1 VREYVGELIAI
12 VDDEEHVRVA
22 LRRLCS
28 AWDLESRVF
37 GSARELFESLHAAQ
51 PDCLILDVHMPGL
64 GGLDA
69 LAWLLERGIRIPS
82 IVITGRDDEDMR
94 VRAAAV
100 GASAYLCKPIDSAV
114 LLDAISRALASG
126 SSALRNGVSTAA
138 TFR

>member
-1 VREYVGELIAI
+1 LIAI

-28 AWDLESRVF
+28 AWDLEPRTF
-37 GSARELFESLHAAQ
+37 GSARELLDSLPAAH

-69 LAWLLERGIRIPS
+69 LACLLDRGISIPS

-100 GASAYLCKPIDSAV
+100 GASAYLCKPVDAGV
-114 LLDAISRALASG
+114 LLAAIRRALSSG
-126 SSALRNGVSTAA
+126 SSLPRRGLTTAA
-138 TFR
+138 TSL